1 MNIFKNKN
9 ANRIG
14 VIASIFGILGFVWA
28 IYSHYTPSNT
38 KSTID
43 KHLYGIWYS
52 KLGYKIKGGDYF
64 IEGTTE
70 YFKNNSYN
78 FVGQIS
84 ADVFFNHMTLLVTY
98 NVDGA
103 GTWISDSNSFL
114 TTMTDMV
121 SYPISINYNDKEID
135 IPLYEKILGEKLPKL
150 DETIPIGSSEEFKVI
165 KLNKNE
171 ILVEVDDL
179 QGIIIQFKMNKRKRR
194 FQR

>member
-1 MNIFKNKN
+1 
-9 ANRIG
+9 
-14 VIASIFGILGFVWA
+14 VIASIFGILGFAWA
-28 IYSHYTPSNT
+28 IYSHYFPSNT
-38 KSTID
+38 KPTID

-78 FVGQIS
+78 FVGQIR
-84 ADVFFNHMTLLVTY
+84 ADVFLNHMTLLVTY

-103 GTWISDSNSFL
+103 GVWVSDSNSFL
-114 TTMTDMV
+114 TTMSDMN
-121 SYPISINYNDKEID
+121 SYPTSVIYNDEKID
-135 IPLYEKILGEKLPKL
+135 IPLYEKILGEKLPNL
-150 DETIPIGSSEEFKVI
+150 DEVIPIGSSEEFRVV

-179 QGIIIQFKMNKRKRR
+179 QGNIIQFKMNRQKKR